1 MASTNK
7 TANLKLS
14 QYVNSDKPSY
24 LQDYN
29 EDMLKIDNG
38 FNKLNGNA
46 KETNWLK
53 LPVNEQS
60 YYSDTIT
67 NVSVKRIGNVVYC
80 TGNVNN
86 RRKNEATDYNLFI
99 IPEGY
104 RPARDVQNN
113 IIAFSSVTVINR
125 TTSTYIGSLELREVP
140 RSGGYEDYL
149 AVTGIT
155 ETPQMSFKFT
165 TCWVTDEDFPEN

>member
-14 QYVNSDKPSY
+14 QYVNSDRPSY
-24 LQDYN
+24 MQDYN
-29 EDMLKIDNG
+29 EDMRKIDNG
-38 FNKLNGNA
+38 FANINI

-60 YYSDTIT
+60 YS
-67 NVSVKRIGNVVYC
+67 VSEFTSVCIKRIGNVVYC
-80 TGNVNN
+80 SGIVNN

-99 IPEGY
+99 IPKGY

-113 IIAFSSVTVINR
+113 FIAFSSVTVINR
-125 TTSTYIGSLELREVP
+125 TSSIYIGSLELSEVAKT
-140 RSGGYEDYL
+140 SGYEHYL
-149 AVTGIT
+149 AVKGIT